1 MSYSTIATYNCFKV
15 KLGFQQVI
23 LILNY
28 SVTDLKTN
36 NT

>member
-1 MSYSTIATYNCFKV
+1 MSCSTIAAYNYFKV

-28 SVTDLKTN
+28 SITDLKTN
-36 NT
+36 NM